1 MCPQLLSRVKPNAMT
16 TFGPESLGLR
26 PKLAPYVATTIGI
39 WSYSETEYA
48 SILTNLMQ
56 ADFRIVHEM
65 FHALKSTD
73 ARRQVLQAAAEETLN
88 DQDLII
94 FNTVRKCTN
103 ASRIRRNDFAHCLW
117 GTSDVLPDALLLV
130 SPKYITKYDVHMA
143 AILAGQKQS
152 KDHDWNDWV
161 NEHQVIYVFKK
172 VDLKRDLEEA
182 LWAHSKIRMLAMCL
196 SQPHAEGR
204 EQARNELLADR
215 QIQACSA
222 SLSLENNHEFLQQS
236 PPQAPT

>member
-1 MCPQLLSRVKPNAMT
+1 MT

-26 PKLAPYVATTIGI
+26 PELAPYVATTIGI
-39 WSYSETEYA
+39 WSYSETVYA

-65 FHALKSTD
+65 FYALKSAD
-73 ARRQVLQAAAEETLN
+73 ARRQVLQAAAEETLK

-94 FNTVRKCTN
+94 FNAVRKCTN
-103 ASRIRRNDFAHCLW
+103 ASRSRRNDFAHWLW
-117 GTSDVLPDALLLV
+117 GTSDALPDALLLV
-130 SPKYITKYDVHMA
+130 SPKYLTKFDVHMA

-161 NEHQVIYVFKK
+161 NERQGIYVYKE

-182 LWAHSKIRMLAMCL
+182 LWAHSKITLLAMCL

-204 EQARNELLADR
+204 EQARNELSADPR
-215 QIQACSA
+215 IQECSA
-222 SLSLENNHEFLQQS
+222 SLSLENNPESLQQS